1 MAPMSLEEMPTY
13 SEYSKQEEEDQFVSM
28 PVLGINPQ
36 TGPKK
41 RYIFVNHAYLV
52 ISDLE
57 QD

>member
-1 MAPMSLEEMPTY
+1 MSLEEMTTY

-41 RYIFVNHAYLV
+41 IYIFVNHAYLV